1 MADYNYLLT
10 DLQAPGRELHAVNGH
25 IVRREI
31 IWYAWGRIHGKFG
44 YLEERAIA
52 PLLVSESLARDNLH
66 DGENIYRR
74 NEKIVGWR
82 LLTLGNFPP
91 LVEGAEIFYIGTHEN
106 HFSGV
111 KD

>member
-44 YLEERAIA
+44 YLEERDIA

-66 DGENIYRR
+66 DGETYIDVMRKSLEGGCSRWATFRR
-74 NEKIVGWR
+74 
-82 LLTLGNFPP
+82 
-91 LVEGAEIFYIGTHEN
+91 
-106 HFSGV
+106 
-111 KD
+111 